1 MKNDKII
8 YVILLL
14 VIIFISVGCNNKTS
28 RKEISDLSKSD
39 IESILSLCHDDTLMV
54 LGFFIEFQPDNT
66 VSQPI
71 GQYRY
76 VAELLN
82 RPFETTSDVDS
93 MVKVVHDLYKMNR
106 KTHESMI
113 AVPATFVPKI
123 KITSELR
130 NTELQEYLVSDIHEN
145 NLQQTYEIES
155 EKDLVFDYSLS
166 LYKKKD
172 DSKYVSEKTNLAKVF
187 YLQDKKSFIERNKF
201 YYYTVRRKFIKAQ
214 QEKNTKEKEDAAQS
228 TWDDYL

>member
-1 MKNDKII
+1 MKNDKLI

-39 IESILSLCHDDTLMV
+39 VESILSLCHDDTLMV
-54 LGFFIEFQPDNT
+54 LGSFIEFQPDNM

-71 GQYRY
+71 GQYLY

-166 LYKKKD
+166 LYKKKG
-172 DSKYVSEKTNLAKVF
+172 
-187 YLQDKKSFIERNKF
+187 
-201 YYYTVRRKFIKAQ
+201 
-214 QEKNTKEKEDAAQS
+214 
-228 TWDDYL
+228 

>member
-1 MKNDKII
+1 MKSDKII

-39 IESILSLCHDDTLMV
+39 VESILSLCHDDTLMV
-54 LGFFIEFQPDNT
+54 LGSFIKFQPDNT

-155 EKDLVFDYSLS
+155 EKDLVFLS
-166 LYKKKD
+166 LYKKRMTQNMSQK
-172 DSKYVSEKTNLAKVF
+172 KQI
-187 YLQDKKSFIERNKF
+187 LQKSFIYKIRNHSLKG
-201 YYYTVRRKFIKAQ
+201 T
-214 QEKNTKEKEDAAQS
+214 NS
-228 TWDDYL
+228 TTTR

>member
-1 MKNDKII
+1 MKNDKLI

-39 IESILSLCHDDTLMV
+39 VESILSLCHDDTLMV
-54 LGFFIEFQPDNT
+54 LGSFIEFQPDNM

-71 GQYRY
+71 GQYLY

-214 QEKNTKEKEDAAQS
+214 LEKNTKEKEDAAQS

>member
-1 MKNDKII
+1 MKDDKII

-39 IESILSLCHDDTLMV
+39 VESILSLCHDDTLMV
-54 LGFFIEFQPDNT
+54 LGSFIEFQPDNM

-71 GQYRY
+71 GQYLY

-214 QEKNTKEKEDAAQS
+214 LEKNTKEKEDAAQS

>member
-39 IESILSLCHDDTLMV
+39 VESILSLCHDDTLMV
-54 LGFFIEFQPDNT
+54 LGFFIEFQPDNM

-71 GQYRY
+71 GQYLY

-155 EKDLVFDYSLS
+155 EKDLVFNYSLS

-214 QEKNTKEKEDAAQS
+214 LEKNTKEKEDAAQS
-228 TWDDYL
+228 TLDDYL

>member
-14 VIIFISVGCNNKTS
+14 IIIFISVGCNNKTS

-39 IESILSLCHDDTLMV
+39 
-54 LGFFIEFQPDNT
+54 
-66 VSQPI
+66 
-71 GQYRY
+71 
-76 VAELLN
+76 
-82 RPFETTSDVDS
+82 VDS
-93 MVKVVHDLYKMNR
+93 MVKVVHDLYKTNR

-166 LYKKKD
+166 LYKKG
-172 DSKYVSEKTNLAKVF
+172 
-187 YLQDKKSFIERNKF
+187 
-201 YYYTVRRKFIKAQ
+201 
-214 QEKNTKEKEDAAQS
+214 
-228 TWDDYL
+228 

>member
-1 MKNDKII
+1 MKSDKII

-39 IESILSLCHDDTLMV
+39 VESILSLCHDDTLMV
-54 LGFFIEFQPDNT
+54 LGSFIKFQPDNT

-145 NLQQTYEIES
+145 NLQQTYEMES
-155 EKDLVFDYSLS
+155 EKDLVFLS
-166 LYKKKD
+166 LYKKRMTQNMSQK
-172 DSKYVSEKTNLAKVF
+172 KQI
-187 YLQDKKSFIERNKF
+187 LQKSFIYKIRNHSLKG
-201 YYYTVRRKFIKAQ
+201 T
-214 QEKNTKEKEDAAQS
+214 NS
-228 TWDDYL
+228 TTTR

>member
-1 MKNDKII
+1 
-8 YVILLL
+8 
-14 VIIFISVGCNNKTS
+14 
-28 RKEISDLSKSD
+28 
-39 IESILSLCHDDTLMV
+39 
-54 LGFFIEFQPDNT
+54 
-66 VSQPI
+66 
-71 GQYRY
+71 
-76 VAELLN
+76 
-82 RPFETTSDVDS
+82 
-93 MVKVVHDLYKMNR
+93 
-106 KTHESMI
+106 MI

>member
-1 MKNDKII
+1 MKNDKLI

-39 IESILSLCHDDTLMV
+39 VESILSLCHDDTLMV
-54 LGFFIEFQPDNT
+54 LGSFIEFQPDNM

-71 GQYRY
+71 GQYLY

-166 LYKKKD
+166 LYKKRMTQNMSQK
-172 DSKYVSEKTNLAKVF
+172 KQI
-187 YLQDKKSFIERNKF
+187 LQKSFIYKIRNH
-201 YYYTVRRKFIKAQ
+201 
-214 QEKNTKEKEDAAQS
+214 S
-228 TWDDYL
+228 